1 MMASMF
7 TDRAEP
13 LLAAF
18 RSLPAAAPLL
28 PWLEHAENVHLVGGA
43 VRDLMLGHAPGELDF
58 VVEGELDAVIADL
71 AAPVRS
77 HGRFGTCTVELEG
90 FRYDFARARR
100 ERYRAPG
107 ALPEVSPADLAADL
121 RRRDFTVNAFAL
133 SLTGHARGTL
143 VAVDDAPGDLRGRR
157 LRVLHDAS
165 FRDDPTR
172 LLRLARYLARL
183 TFGVEPH
190 TLDLAEAAIAG
201 GALRTITGARAGAEL
216 RLLAAEPEPVA
227 AFTRL
232 HELGVDEALA
242 PRFGL
247 VDPRLAHRALS
258 LLADDGDRGTLVLAA
273 AGLRMDPVRLAE
285 LLREL
290 AFTAGER
297 EAILAAAGG
306 AQALAQALG
315 DAARPSEIVAAIG
328 ERAHPELVALAG
340 ALGPAQ
346 AAREWRQSLRDVR
359 LEIDGNDLLA
369 AGVPAGPRIGMGLRA
384 ALAAKLDGRVPDR
397 AAELAVA
404 LGAASGGRPLG
415 ASPGTG

>member
-18 RSLPAAAPLL
+18 RTLPAAAPLL
-28 PWLEHAENVHLVGGA
+28 PWLEHAEDVHLVGGA
-43 VRDLMLGHAPGELDF
+43 VRDLMLGRAPGELDF
-58 VVEGELDAVIADL
+58 VVEAELDSAIADL

-100 ERYRAPG
+100 ERYPVPG
-107 ALPEVSPADLAADL
+107 ALPEVSPAGLEADL
-121 RRRDFTVNAFAL
+121 HRRDFTVNTFAL
-133 SLTGHARGTL
+133 ALAGRARGTVL
-143 VAVDDAPGDLRGRR
+143 AVDDAPEDLRRRR

-183 TFGVEPH
+183 TFGVEPR

-201 GALRTITGARAGAEL
+201 GALGTITGSRTGAEL
-216 RLLAAEPEPVA
+216 RLLASEPDPVA

-232 HELGVDEALA
+232 HELGIDEALA

-247 VDPRLAHRALS
+247 RDPSLAHRALT
-258 LLADDGDRGTLVLAA
+258 LLAGDGDRGTLVLAA
-273 AGLRMDPVRLAE
+273 AGLRMDPGQLGD

-290 AFTAGER
+290 AFSAGER

-306 AQALAQALG
+306 AHALAQALR
-315 DAARPSEIVAAIG
+315 AAGRPSEIMAAIG
-328 ERAHPELVALAG
+328 ERTPPELVALAG
-340 ALGPAQ
+340 ALGPAE
-346 AAREWRQSLRDVR
+346 AARQWNQSLRAVR
-359 LEIDGNDLLA
+359 LEIDGNDLLE
-369 AGVPAGPRIGMGLRA
+369 AGAPAGPGIGAGLRA
-384 ALAAKLDGRVPDR
+384 ALAAKLDGRAR
-397 AAELAVA
+397 GREAELAVA
-404 LGAASGGRPLG
+404 LRAARGSG
-415 ASPGTG
+415 